1 MKQKLSFD
9 EQIKHLK
16 NKGVKFE
23 IVTEEEALL
32 FLQQNTY
39 YFKLKAFT
47 KNFMKN
53 EGGQYC
59 NLDFYHLEFLSRLDE
74 KIRKIIFQ
82 ITSTIEHYIRVNVNY
97 YFTLKTDED
106 GYSILKEFL
115 NNNESV
121 FESIK
126 NRKSPYTDFF
136 KDKYFPNEFAIWHF
150 LEASTF
156 GELIQ
161 FIKFCKEVKNEY
173 VLEQLEYNKFKSYL
187 YVVKIL
193 RNVSSHNNCYIHNI
207 ANYDNSFKN
216 NQDIKANL
224 KKYDYFGL
232 SKNRVDRSLK
242 IQCIHDLLIL
252 LVAFKVLCKN
262 STKTEQILE
271 DIIKLIEYIKS
282 NLQYFSKNNKLYSS
296 LENLLTILEKSC

>member
-126 NRKSPYTDFF
+126 NRK
-136 KDKYFPNEFAIWHF
+136 
-150 LEASTF
+150 
-156 GELIQ
+156 
-161 FIKFCKEVKNEY
+161 
-173 VLEQLEYNKFKSYL
+173 
-187 YVVKIL
+187 
-193 RNVSSHNNCYIHNI
+193 
-207 ANYDNSFKN
+207 
-216 NQDIKANL
+216 
-224 KKYDYFGL
+224 
-232 SKNRVDRSLK
+232 
-242 IQCIHDLLIL
+242 
-252 LVAFKVLCKN
+252 
-262 STKTEQILE
+262 
-271 DIIKLIEYIKS
+271 
-282 NLQYFSKNNKLYSS
+282 
-296 LENLLTILEKSC
+296 